1 MRIIRQSKN
10 NRGMS
15 TNMYRNRK
23 REWIMRKKRNIS
35 KIKIEL
41 DQENNKYFCT
51 ILFAAKERGGLILY
65 LYLKESLLFYCLAF
79 VLICFGPGLD
89 FGYSLERFIEVV
101 LTCTHNLC
109 FEQK

>member
-1 MRIIRQSKN
+1 MDN
-10 NRGMS
+10 A
-15 TNMYRNRK
+15 
-23 REWIMRKKRNIS
+23 EKRNIS
-35 KIKIEL
+35 KIKIAVEI
-41 DQENNKYFCT
+41 DQENNNKDFWT
-51 ILFAAKERGGLILY
+51 ILFAAKDRGGLILY
-65 LYLKESLLFYCLAF
+65 LYLKESLLFYYLAF

>member
-1 MRIIRQSKN
+1 M
-10 NRGMS
+10 
-15 TNMYRNRK
+15 
-23 REWIMRKKRNIS
+23 
-35 KIKIEL
+35 IKISGQFYL
-41 DQENNKYFCT
+41 LPKD
-51 ILFAAKERGGLILY
+51 RGGLVLY
-65 LYLKESLLFYCLAF
+65 LYLKESLSLYYLAF